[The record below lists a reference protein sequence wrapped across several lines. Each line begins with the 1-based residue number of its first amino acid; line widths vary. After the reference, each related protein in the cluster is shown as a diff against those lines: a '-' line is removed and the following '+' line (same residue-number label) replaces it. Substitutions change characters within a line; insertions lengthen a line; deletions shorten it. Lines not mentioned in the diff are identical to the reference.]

1 MPGELF
7 LIRHGETEWSRSG
20 QHTSRTDLPLT
31 EQGRVRA
38 KALGETLKA
47 MYPGG
52 FALVLSSPM
61 RRAIETCHL
70 AGYQPEIE
78 DNLRE
83 WDYGSYE
90 GLTSGDIQKSAP
102 GWTIWTGAVPGG
114 ESVAQVGARAD
125 RVIQRCLADSSKELA
140 RTTERPYQARSAEPS
155 RVSGVLEGRAVPARS
170 SDELA
175 GTTERSDQARS
186 AERLGVPDLLEGQG
200 GPVRAIERGGNVALF
215 SHGHML
221 RVLAARWLDLAPDS
235 GRLLGLDTASISALG
250 WEHTTRVIRFW
261 NRTA

>member
-1 MPGELF
+1 MQTHYLKGMPGELL

-20 QHTSRTDLPLT
+20 QHTSRTDLALT
-31 EQGRVRA
+31 DRGRVRA
-38 KALGETLKA
+38 KALGEILKG
-47 MYPGG
+47 MFPSG

-61 RRAIETCHL
+61 RRAIDTCHL

-90 GLTSGDIQKSAP
+90 GLTSGDIQKTAP

-114 ESVAQVGARAD
+114 ESAAQVGARAD
-125 RVIQRCLADSSKELA
+125 RVIQRCLAVSSMELA
-140 RTTERPYQARSAEPS
+140 RTTEPGSAE
-155 RVSGVLEGRAVPARS
+155 S
-170 SDELA
+170 S
-175 GTTERSDQARS
+175 
-186 AERLGVPDLLEGQG
+186 GVPDGSG
-200 GPVRAIERGGNVALF
+200 GRAGPVRAIGPGGNVALF

-221 RVLAARWLDLAPDS
+221 RVLAARWLDLAPDA